1 MTDQQVS
8 ELLLQ
13 NLTTIYGWAFA
24 RLYDKEK
31 VEDLASEIVCEILAS
46 AKNLKNKGAFWGFAW
61 KIAENTFRKFIRKEA
76 LRQQLEQAEDVYG
89 LFPEQSVGVYGI
101 SPEQELTEREEK
113 NENLFLLRREL
124 SLLTKMRRE
133 VCVAYYVDN
142 KSCSQIAEEQNIS
155 VEMVKYHL
163 FKTRKLLKEGIG
175 MTRALGE
182 KSYNP
187 GTFRLDFWGDR
198 NRYGN
203 LFKRK
208 LPGAIL
214 LAAYDVPMSAEELS
228 VELGVAMPYLEEE
241 IEILE
246 AADVLV
252 KKGSK
257 YQTNLVIITDA
268 YEKEFVK
275 KTSSVYADAAEGI
288 FAKAVEILP
297 KIRQIAFQ
305 ERGYDENRI
314 LFAVL
319 NMAMVK
325 GYEKADGK
333 SPIGPPQELAFG
345 SKGWIFGY
353 DNDLVNHH
361 FNGVTMESWNKA
373 KTAWFSAEN
382 YRAVEK
388 CQLLSHSNFEKM
400 IEVVC
405 DGILGNPPDK
415 ENPRLPDL
423 IEEGIVSSKDGVL
436 SANFPVFSQEVFEE
450 ICRLLTPVSEA
461 VADCMIVISD
471 QAEKMLAEHTPV
483 ALKDVCADI
492 AKIHHRLDVTAFL
505 MEELIASGKL
515 VVPDVKT
522 PLCIWGV
529 RI

>member
-1 MTDQQVS
+1 MTDKQVS

-46 AKNLKNKGAFWGFAW
+46 AKNLKSEGAFWGFAW
-61 KIAENTFRKFIRKEA
+61 KIADNTFRKFIRKET
-76 LRQQLEQAEDVYG
+76 LRQQLEQTGSEEMI
-89 LFPEQSVGVYGI
+89 FGVYGM
-101 SPEQELTEREEK
+101 SLEQEFAEQEEK
-113 NENLFLLRREL
+113 NENLFRLRREL

-133 VCVAYYVDN
+133 VCVAYYIDN

-187 GTFRLDFWGDR
+187 GTFRLGFWGDW
-198 NRYGN
+198 NQYDN

-214 LAAYDVPMSAEELS
+214 LAAYDVPLSAEELS

-241 IEILE
+241 IETLE
-246 AADVLV
+246 AVDVLA
-252 KKGSK
+252 KKGGK

-275 KTSSVYADAAEGI
+275 NTASVYADAAEQI
-288 FAKAVEILP
+288 FAKTVEILP
-297 KIRQIAFQ
+297 QIRQIAFQ
-305 ERGYDENRI
+305 EREYDENRI

-325 GYEKADGK
+325 GFELADEK
-333 SPIGPPQELAFG
+333 SPKGSPNELAFG
-345 SKGWIFGY
+345 SKGWLFGF
-353 DNDLVNHH
+353 DNDYVNYH
-361 FNGVTMESWNKA
+361 FINTVESRNKE

-382 YRAVEK
+382 YRAIEK
-388 CQLLSHSNFEKM
+388 CQLLSHTNFGEM
-400 IEVVC
+400 VEAVC
-405 DGILGNPPDK
+405 DAILGNPPDK
-415 ENPRLPDL
+415 KNPRLPDL

-436 SANFPVFSQEVFEE
+436 SANFPVFSQGVYEE
-450 ICRLLTPVSEA
+450 ICKLIAPVSEL
-461 VADCMIVISD
+461 VADCMLAISN
-471 QAEKMLAEHTPV
+471 QAEKLLAEHTPP
-483 ALKDVCADI
+483 ALKSACGDI
-492 AKIHHRLDVTAFL
+492 AKIHHRLDVMAFL
-505 MEELIASGKL
+505 MEELIATGKL
-515 VVPDVKT
+515 VVPKVKT

-529 RI
+529 RM